1 MAGPVPADRP
11 PLRFL
16 FDNGYIFQPCSRYDF
31 CGPGVC
37 ARFAQL
43 YTNKAVILVAKKA
56 EKAPTEEVVLDG
68 EAPKKSKKKLII
80 IIISV
85 LLLGVLGAGGFFGYK
100 WWMGRSHAPAAEN
113 ATEKAEGQGGEAKAK
128 GEGSADNASAGP
140 EGVGELVSIPP
151 LLVNLAEP
159 QGRRYLKLALDIEVK
174 DKIAAD
180 ELNKSMPKVKDALIL
195 LLSSKTYE
203 DLGSLENKILLKKE
217 VVERLTLVLGEQKV
231 LRVYIT
237 EIVVQ

>member
-1 MAGPVPADRP
+1 M
-11 PLRFL
+11 
-16 FDNGYIFQPCSRYDF
+16 
-31 CGPGVC
+31 
-37 ARFAQL
+37 
-43 YTNKAVILVAKKA
+43 AKKA
-56 EKAPTEEVVLDG
+56 EKAPAEEVVLDG

-80 IIISV
+80 IVLSV
-85 LLLGVLGAGGFFGYK
+85 VLLGVLGGGGYFVYMWK
-100 WWMGRSHAPAAEN
+100 FASPVSPAADN
-113 ATEKAEGQGGEAKAK
+113 ATEQKADAGHAEKKDDK
-128 GEGSADNASAGP
+128 GEGAVPDGA
-140 EGVGELVSIPP
+140 GELVSIPP

-174 DKIAAD
+174 DKAASD
-180 ELNKSMPKVKDALIL
+180 LLNKNMPKVKDALLL

-217 VVERLTLVLGEQKV
+217 IVERLTLVLGEQQV